1 MTKRSND
8 YFAKTLEK
16 GIKILNL
23 FDESTP
29 AWSQT
34 AIAEKIGMNMTST
47 YRLVNTFIEMGY
59 LTKDPKTKQLRL
71 GPMAAVLG
79 NKLLSGFDVHELV
92 RDKIDSV
99 CARYQVSVEFYLF
112 QNDTLIQIH
121 KRETLNTLTYHQD
134 LISNSLFCTAS
145 GKAVLSALDDE
156 RRETLIK
163 NQPFTTLTEKT
174 ITDAGSLRRD
184 LTTTQSRGY
193 AVNDGEYIKGLI
205 AIAAPVIS
213 SGGRPIGAVCF
224 TSTTLNIELVD
235 FQKQFSELL
244 RTLAQEL
251 AGLIGQRYS

>member
-23 FDESTP
+23 FDESNP

-92 RDKIDSV
+92 RDKIDAVS
-99 CARYQVSVEFYLF
+99 ARYQISVEFYLF

-134 LISNSLFCTAS
+134 LISSSLYYTAS

-156 RRETLIK
+156 RREELIK

-174 ITDAGSLRRD
+174 ITDADSLRRD
-184 LTTTQSRGY
+184 LKAAQRRGY
-193 AVNDGEYIKGLI
+193 AINDGEYIKGLI
-205 AIAAPVIS
+205 AIATPVIS
-213 SGGRPIGAVCF
+213 TGGKPIGAVCF
-224 TSTTLNIELVD
+224 TSTTLNFELD
-235 FQKQFSELL
+235 ELEKQHSALL
-244 RTLAQEL
+244 SALAKEL